1 MLTIRYAISL
11 VLDSNFLYI
20 TTALFILIAK
30 SQNKMIAVWMLFK
43 EKNINVTI
51 LMRVDDK
58 VPKECLVQVKNKS
71 SIGRFIFTK
80 IYNQK
85 I

>member
-11 VLDSNFLYI
+11 VLDSNFLHI
-20 TTALFILIAK
+20 TTALFMIAK

>member
-20 TTALFILIAK
+20 TTALFMIAK